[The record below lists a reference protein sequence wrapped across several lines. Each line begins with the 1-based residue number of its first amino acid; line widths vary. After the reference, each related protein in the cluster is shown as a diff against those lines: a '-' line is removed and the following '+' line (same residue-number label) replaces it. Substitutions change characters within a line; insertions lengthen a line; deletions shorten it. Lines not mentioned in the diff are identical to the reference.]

1 MADLASVKAQLVE
14 FNQQQ
19 KSAFSST
26 DVVTLV
32 QQRSHFYD
40 ALLCS
45 LWRDLG
51 LDSEAG
57 LSLIAVGGYGRREMF
72 PLSDLDCLVLS
83 DQPVTPFLQAK
94 LDTLFNLLWD
104 AKLQLGC
111 AVRQPSECLSI
122 GRNEISVATNMLEG
136 RFLIGNEMSWQ
147 ALREQLFSSEFWTT
161 EDFFD
166 AKMAEKKSRYERY
179 HNTSYNLEPDIKH
192 SPGGLR
198 DLHVMQWIVLQHAG
212 ITRLQGLLEK
222 GILFPAEYEELT
234 HAQHVL
240 FRMRFA
246 LHLQLKRYDNRLRFD
261 RQLALSEQLGYKVN
275 DGEGNPAVEAMM
287 KDFFQ
292 ATLSISQI
300 TQLIL
305 NQFEQEVICPFPKG
319 KLQKKD
325 EKQPLDVN
333 FYLQNGTIFCHN
345 PQQFSQQPET
355 ILDLFYHLSQYPEAK
370 VYPLTLRRLR
380 LALKKRQEPLSQ
392 SALSRKRF
400 IEILQQPN
408 MVKTAIVP
416 MHRLG
421 VLTAYLPQWQQIEGL
436 MQFDLFH
443 IYTVDEHTIRVMQ
456 MLENFLSPAA
466 AESHPLCHSLL
477 HSLPHRHLLYLAALF
492 HDIAKGR
499 EGEHA
504 IVGAQDMQQF
514 SEQHGFDE
522 AESAYMVW
530 LVKQHLT
537 MSVTAQ
543 RRDIHDPQVILS
555 FAETVGTPE
564 RLAALHCLTV
574 ADICATN
581 ETLWNDW
588 KHALFAKLHQFTLE
602 QLKLGDEQTFNYQQL
617 AHTHRHAAEQA
628 FALELNQVEKE
639 LVAIFWQQCPES
651 YFVRNNSQQ
660 LMWHAQAWAK
670 MPERPL
676 VLVSNHYSGGA
687 TEIFIHCEDRAQ
699 LFTHIA
705 ETLSRKKI
713 SIHDAQIITS
723 ENGLI
728 FDSFIISEKNGQPLS
743 ENRAEHIQQT
753 LRQMLQQPTKVLK
766 VAKKPLKYDSF
777 KRQTRLRF
785 LANSAPNQTTF
796 ELFTLDRDGLLAQIG
811 QIFNQLGLN
820 LINAKIT
827 TIGEQVE
834 DFFVLSNAQNQSL
847 CDQEKQQLSEKILQ
861 ELS

>member
-1 MADLASVKAQLVE
+1 MTALTSLKTELAA

-19 KSAFSST
+19 KTAFPAT
-26 DVVTLV
+26 EVITLLH
-32 QQRSHFYD
+32 QRSDFYD

-45 LWRDLG
+45 LWHDLG
-51 LDSEAG
+51 LAEESG

-72 PLSDLDCLVLS
+72 PLSDLDCLVLTENPIS
-83 DQPVTPFLQAK
+83 ALLQAK
-94 LDTLFNLLWD
+94 LDRLFNLLWD

-111 AVRQPSECLSI
+111 AIRQPAECLEI
-122 GRNEISVATNMLEG
+122 GRKEISVATNMLEG
-136 RFLIGNEMSWQ
+136 RFLIGNEKSWQ

-161 EDFFD
+161 ADFFQ
-166 AKMAEKKSRYERY
+166 AKIAEKNSRYERY
-179 HNTSYNLEPDIKH
+179 HNTSYNLEPDLKH

-198 DLHVMQWIVLQHAG
+198 DLHVMQWIMLQHAG
-212 ITRLQGLLEK
+212 ITRLEGLLEK
-222 GILFPAEYEELT
+222 GILFPTEYEELT
-234 HAQHVL
+234 HAQNVL

-261 RQLALSEQLGYKVN
+261 RQLALSEQLGYTAQY
-275 DGEGNPAVEAMM
+275 GEGNAAVEAMM
-287 KDFFQ
+287 KTFFQ
-292 ATLSISQI
+292 TTLTISQI
-300 TQLIL
+300 TLLVL
-305 NQFEQEVICPFPKG
+305 NQFEQEVITPQSKG
-319 KLQKKD
+319 KLPKNG
-325 EKQPLDVN
+325 EKQPLDPH
-333 FYLQNGTIFCHN
+333 FYLQDGTIFCSN
-345 PQQFSQQPET
+345 PQQFTQQPET
-355 ILDLFYHLSQYPEAK
+355 ILDLFYHLSQYPSTT
-370 VYPLTLRRLR
+370 VSPLTLRKLR
-380 LALKKRQEPLSQ
+380 LALKKRQTPLSELPLARQ
-392 SALSRKRF
+392 RF
-400 IEILQQPN
+400 IEIVQQPN

-443 IYTVDEHTIRVMQ
+443 IYTVDEHSVQVMQ
-456 MLENFLSPAA
+456 MLEHFLEPE
-466 AESHPLCHSLL
+466 AEKNHPLCHSLL
-477 HSLPHRHLLYLAALF
+477 NNLPNRHLLYLAALF
-492 HDIAKGR
+492 HDIGKGR

-504 IVGAQDMQQF
+504 EVGAQDMQHF
-514 SEQHGFDE
+514 AEQHGFNKTEIDH
-522 AESAYMVW
+522 MVW

-537 MSVTAQ
+537 MSITAQ
-543 RRDIHDPQVILS
+543 RRDIHDPQVVLS

-564 RLAALHCLTV
+564 KLAALHCLTV

-588 KHALFAKLHQFTLE
+588 KNTLFTKLHQFTLE
-602 QLKLGDEQTFNYQQL
+602 QLKLGDEQTFNYQRL
-617 AHTHRHAAEQA
+617 AVTHRNAAEQLLKTV
-628 FALELNQVEKE
+628 LEETEKPQ
-639 LVAIFWQQCPES
+639 IIHFWQQCPES

-670 MPERPL
+670 SPQHPL

-687 TEIFIHCEDRAQ
+687 TEIFIHCQDRAQ
-699 LFTHIA
+699 LFTQIA

-728 FDSFIISEKNGQPLS
+728 FDSFIISEKNGQPLN

-753 LRQMLQQPTKVLK
+753 LHLLLQQPLKNLK
-766 VAKKPLKYDSF
+766 VVKKPLKYDSF
-777 KRQTRLRF
+777 KRKTRLRF
-785 LANSAPNQTTF
+785 LANSAPNQTAC

-834 DFFVLSNAQNQSL
+834 DFFVLCNSQNQAL
-847 CDQEKQQLSEKILQ
+847 TEQEKQLLHERIIQ
-861 ELS
+861 ELA